1 MKKSIILITIISLLL
16 TLFISNITFA
26 RGMNSSIN
34 VAVKCEKK
42 ADKEVAYIGDIINY
56 KVIIT
61 NIGNVPIKIIKLIDS
76 LGIEY
81 DTQAF
86 FGVEWRWESELEY
99 GSLKPNESVVAE
111 YGTDVLERHFPSITN
126 KVKVIAEYN
135 GQKITDEDEVTV
147 KVKWELSP
155 EPLVHCRTS
164 IRDISPIA
172 EQILNIDRTKYSIL
186 MEEKY
191 TGYELGRRIEVPI
204 RGSKEI
210 VIYIYRIEDRKLIKT
225 TEGILKADGNCNIT
239 FYIKSEEEKEIKPC
253 NCSLVVLKRDEA
265 GHPIDGAVFKV
276 DGIEKTIRGGEAR
289 WDNLECDTT
298 YEVKEVSPNEQIEG
312 IHLGNCGERSTL
324 RIVNKIEEEV
334 TEETTEEKTKD
345 KTLEILTKT
354 PELAEKIE
362 DDYSK
367 PILRMGSQGY
377 WVNELQKM
385 LNCAVYGNTN
395 ILVLDGIFGPKTN
408 HAVVYLQSSCN
419 ITVDGIV
426 GPQTWGLL
434 NAVCNQ

>member
-1 MKKSIILITIISLLL
+1 MKKALIFIAVISLLI

-26 RGMNSSIN
+26 QGMNSSIN

-61 NIGNVPIKIIKLIDS
+61 NIGNVPIKNINLIDS
-76 LGIEY
+76 IGI
-81 DTQAF
+81 
-86 FGVEWRWESELEY
+86 ELEY
-99 GSLKPNESVVAE
+99 GSLNPNESIVAE
-111 YGTDVLERHFPSITN
+111 YGTTVYEKHFPSITN

-135 GQKITDEDEVTV
+135 GQKVTDEDEITV

-155 EPLVHCRTS
+155 EPIYCRAF
-164 IRDISPIA
+164 IRDISSIA
-172 EQILNIDRTKYSIL
+172 EQILNIDRTKYSML

-225 TEGILKADGNCNIT
+225 TEWILKADGNCNIT
-239 FYIKSEEEKEIKPC
+239 FQIKPC
-253 NCSLVVLKRDEA
+253 NCSLIVQIRDET
-265 GHPIDGAVFKV
+265 GHPINGAVLKV
-276 DGIEKTIRGGEAR
+276 NGIEKKTVNGDAR
-289 WDNLECDTT
+289 WDDLECDTT
-298 YEVKEVSPNEQIEG
+298 YEVREISPEKKTEG

-324 RIVNKIEEEV
+324 RIV
-334 TEETTEEKTKD
+334 

-408 HAVVYLQSSCN
+408 HSVVYFQSYCN

-426 GPQTWGLL
+426 GPQTWWLL
-434 NAVCNQ
+434 NTVCNQ

>member
-16 TLFISNITFA
+16 TLFISNITLA
-26 RGMNSSIN
+26 QGMNSSIN

-61 NIGNVPIKIIKLIDS
+61 NIGNVPIKNINLIDS
-76 LGIEY
+76 IGI
-81 DTQAF
+81 
-86 FGVEWRWESELEY
+86 ELEY
-99 GSLKPNESVVAE
+99 GSLNPNESIVAE
-111 YGTDVLERHFPSITN
+111 YGTDVYEKYFPSITN

-155 EPLVHCRTS
+155 EPLDCRTLT
-164 IRDISPIA
+164 RDIYLIA

-186 MEEKY
+186 MKEKY
-191 TGYELGRRIEVPI
+191 TGYELYRRRTFVPI

-210 VIYIYRIEDRKLIKT
+210 VIYVYRIEDGKLIKT
-225 TEGILKADGNCNIT
+225 IEGILKADGNCNIT
-239 FYIKSEEEKEIKPC
+239 FQIKSEEKKEIKPC

-265 GHPIDGAVFKV
+265 GHPINGAVFKV
-276 DGIEKTIRGGEAR
+276 DGIEKTIRDGEAR
-289 WDNLECDTT
+289 WDDLECDIT
-298 YEVKEVSPNEQIEG
+298 YEVREISPIKQSKR
-312 IHLGNCGERSTL
+312 IHLGDCGERSTIT
-324 RIVNKIEEEV
+324 IVNKIEEEV
-334 TEETTEEKTKD
+334 TEETT
-345 KTLEILTKT
+345 
-354 PELAEKIE
+354 IE

-367 PILRMGSQGY
+367 PVLRMGSRGY
-377 WVNELQKM
+377 WVVELQKM
-385 LNCAVYGNTN
+385 LNYAVYRTTN
-395 ILVLDGIFGPKTN
+395 DLVLDGAFGPKTN
-408 HAVVYLQSSCN
+408 HAVVFFQDRCN